1 MKKKKMPKKKN
12 QKNAVAKTNFA
23 VLFLSVFSFLTLP
36 PVARSADF
44 GAGLSSTSTGSI
56 QKNYNLSLGITP
68 TISVAIYAADSTQK
82 SESTTDDNKA
92 NSYKGSLIYKP
103 DSALRIAT
111 SYKKIDD
118 YDHYQG
124 VSYAAKLSVKSAPT
138 PSRTKSWGTTKFSIG
153 FQDDRMK
160 YSKDEKETYEKLV
173 LSLGLSQGLGDFFTV
188 GVDYSKNAF
197 LPKGANTILAFR
209 KKTITDTNISDTVE
223 NLSDSSMGAY
233 LEYNDLSFW
242 SIGAGYSQ
250 SKNYLDK
257 SDTSNSIDG
266 YADID
271 IGENIT
277 VSPSYTTT
285 KSKSSSTPKSNS
297 VALNLGISF

>member
-1 MKKKKMPKKKN
+1 MAKKKS
-12 QKNAVAKTNFA
+12 QKNVVADTNSA
-23 VLFLSVFSFLTLP
+23 ILFFCAFSLLTFVP
-36 PVARSADF
+36 EARSADF

-56 QKNYNLSLGITP
+56 QKNYNMSLGVNP
-68 TISVAIYAADSTQK
+68 TISVALYATDSTQK

-103 DSALRIAT
+103 DSTLRIAA

-124 VSYAAKLSVKSAPT
+124 VSYAAKLSVKSTPT

-153 FQDDRMK
+153 FQDDKMK

-188 GVDYSKNAF
+188 GIDYSKNSF
-197 LPKGANTILAFR
+197 LPKGTNTVMAFR

-233 LEYNDLSFW
+233 LEYSDLSFW

-257 SDTSNSIDG
+257 SDTSNNIDG

-271 IGENIT
+271 IGDSIT

-285 KSKSSSTPKSNS
+285 KSKSSSTPKTNS
-297 VALNLGISF
+297 VALNIGISF